1 MTHFKR
7 LISKSISDRNVE
19 ENRGWVINEMN
30 KIEAK
35 IDIVIIQYFKP
46 ANPLKFQKIMLN
58 SSIIPIGAKVKILG
72 NIEKFDKTILNK
84 IREMS
89 SIRNAFAHIPIL
101 VHFKFEE
108 NVNSKGDFKAV
119 SITDKIEV
127 MNSAGILKLKTVK
140 EELEKFS
147 SLNEEIVEYFNSYV

>member
-7 LISKSISDRNVE
+7 SISKDVSGRNVE

-30 KIEAK
+30 KIEANM
-35 IDIVIIQYFKP
+35 DNAIIEYFKP
-46 ANPLKFQKIMLN
+46 ANPLKFQKVMLN
-58 SSIIPIGAKVKILG
+58 SSIVPIGGKIKILG
-72 NIEKFDKTILNK
+72 NIEKFDKKILEK
-84 IREMS
+84 IREIS

-101 VHFKFEE
+101 MHFKFEE
-108 NVNSKGDFKAV
+108 NANSNGDFKAV

-147 SLNEEIVEYFNSYV
+147 SLNNEIVDYFTSYK

>member
-7 LISKSISDRNVE
+7 SINKNILDRSVE

-35 IDIVIIQYFKP
+35 IDNVIIQYFKP
-46 ANPLKFQKIMLN
+46 ADSLKFQKIMLN
-58 SSIIPIGAKVKILG
+58 SSIIPIGGKVKILG
-72 NIEKFDKTILNK
+72 NIEKFDKKILEK
-84 IREMS
+84 IREIS

-101 VHFKFEE
+101 MHFKFEE
-108 NVNSKGDFKAV
+108 NANSNGDFKAV

-147 SLNEEIVEYFNSYV
+147 SLNNEIVDYFTSYK